1 MHDVE
6 IDIAGCPGQDFV
18 PGARLSSSGDYEF
31 IYETVEQPVT
41 VLRPGRN
48 IKRFVP
54 GMALVVPIEPTRA
67 NAFNSDDQLGVLA
80 WTMICCLHFRQPSD
94 G

>member
-31 IYETVEQPVT
+31 IYETVEQPVL
-41 VLRPGRN
+41 VECIYFEFIGRLVGTGQALC
-48 IKRFVP
+48 IEVDGDFGARTFMQLSSQGLARF
-54 GMALVVPIEPTRA
+54 GGQSER
-67 NAFNSDDQLGVLA
+67 
-80 WTMICCLHFRQPSD
+80 
-94 G
+94 